1 MDAGGYAAWAAAVT
15 SAATLVVTTLVS
27 GRREQTRW
35 ARDALTDAFVAF
47 LAASW
52 KHSDLARS
60 GPVGDA
66 GLMPG
71 LAHEYG
77 EMRSQL
83 TRLRLLTS
91 SEVVAAG
98 ERLLHLQRKVQ
109 EATTP
114 QDQEAALESA
124 SEARMTVVA
133 AAKRAMGLP

>member
-27 GRREQTRW
+27 GRREQVRW
-35 ARDALTDAFVAF
+35 ARDALTDAFVGF

-52 KHSDLARS
+52 RHSDVART
-60 GPVGDA
+60 GPPGDSA
-66 GLMPG
+66 VAHG

-91 SEVVAAG
+91 SHVVAAG

-109 EATTP
+109 EAVTP
-114 QDQEAALESA
+114 QEQEAALEA
-124 SEARMTVVA
+124 VSEARMTVVA
-133 AAKRAMGLP
+133 AAKKAMGLP